1 MRYGLELAPWGPYA
15 DPRALARLAQ
25 TAEAAGWDGVF
36 LWDSMLHDPDDLPK
50 ADPWLALAA
59 VALATE
65 RVRLGTM
72 VTPLPRRRPW
82 QLARQAVTLDHLSGG
97 RLILG
102 VGLGDPSE
110 EEFAWFG
117 EIGTDHR
124 TRARQLD
131 EGLAILDGLWRGE
144 PFAFAG
150 EFYRLHEMT
159 FLPRPVQTPRIPIW
173 VGGWW
178 PNTAPMRRAARWDG
192 VHPGRLGRPLSPDD
206 VRALVAYVAE
216 HRSAPEPFD
225 VAVGGT
231 TPGDDPSAARDQ
243 VAAVA
248 TAGAT
253 WWMETCG
260 VEGRLFPPER
270 IEARVRQGPPRA

>member
-15 DPRALARLAQ
+15 DPLALARLAR
-25 TAEAAGWDGVF
+25 TAEAAGWDGFF

-50 ADPWLALAA
+50 ADPWVSLAA

-65 RVRLGTM
+65 RLRLGPM

-82 QLARQAVTLDHLSGG
+82 KLAREAVTLDHLSAG

-102 VGLGDPSE
+102 VGLGDPSK

-117 EIGTDHR
+117 EQGADHR
-124 TRARQLD
+124 TRARMLD
-131 EGLAILDGLWRGE
+131 EGLAILDGLWRGQ
-144 PFAFAG
+144 PFSFQG
-150 EFYRLHEMT
+150 EFYRLREMT

-178 PNTAPMRRAARWDG
+178 PNPAPMRRAARWDG
-192 VHPGRLGRPLSPDD
+192 VHPGRLGGPLTPDD

-216 HRSAPEPFD
+216 HRTTQEPFD

-231 TPGDDPSAARDQ
+231 TLSDDWNAARDH
-243 VAAVA
+243 VAACA

-253 WWMETCG
+253 WWIEPCG
-260 VEGRLFPPER
+260 VGGRLDPMDR
-270 IEARVRQGPPRA
+270 IEARVRRGPPRP